1 MKRLRAYFLTGVV
14 VAGPLA
20 ITAYLTWSIVGWV
33 DGLVKPLLPAAYNPD
48 TYLDFPIPG
57 VGLIVALAG
66 LTLLGFLTAN
76 IFGRALI
83 SFGEHLLGR
92 LPIVRNLYGGLKQIF
107 ETVLSERGSSFQKA
121 ALIEYPRLGLWSIV
135 FVSTT
140 AKGEVAEKIPDEDE
154 IVSVFLPTT
163 PNPTSGFLLYVRR
176 REVVELDMTV
186 EEAAK
191 LVISAGLVTPER
203 RPASLPAAPP
213 TPLATPMPEAAAPRT
228 ASGASR
234 QPQDEA
240 AAE

>member
-1 MKRLRAYFLTGVV
+1 MTRLRAYFLTGVV

-140 AKGEVAEKIPDEDE
+140 AKGEVAEKIADEDE

-186 EEAAK
+186 EDAAK
-191 LVISAGLVTPER
+191 LVISAGLVTPEP
-203 RPASLPAAPP
+203 RPAGPPPALPAAVK
-213 TPLATPMPEAAAPRT
+213 ET
-228 ASGASR
+228 ARERADR
-234 QPQDEA
+234 ERADKA